1 MKNKF
6 NDVPYCGVRESKIW
20 DACPTFIHGRFPMLV
35 KYIKRRYNIHLRKDV
50 YGKEKPW
57 TKDPILR
64 NFRFTNV
71 RREHDKETI
80 WLIKNIAEND
90 ELCYEDKLLNCI
102 LFRLFNKHE
111 TSELIEAP
119 IAFSEFDDWN
129 PEAYRSVFEDKK
141 LEDSNYSFF
150 TGAFFTSGFKRTLRE
165 CYFPEED
172 SDNISVCTRVMKFM
186 KYLIDDGVHKKIRC
200 CETQESVYNTLRKY
214 DGIGDFLCY
223 QIFVDF
229 TYVEEFPFSE
239 NEFVVAGIGCK
250 KGLDELFS
258 DRNGMT
264 YEECLFWLRD
274 NWKSLNE
281 KFIHDPKDRFIPERD
296 MKDLPEY
303 DRVMNVMSL
312 ENCFCEFSK
321 YVRASLGTGRPRKK
335 YKG

>member
-1 MKNKF
+1 MKSKF
-6 NDVPYCGVRESKIW
+6 YDVPYCGVRESKIW

-119 IAFSEFDDWN
+119 IAFLESDDWN
-129 PEAYRSVFEDKK
+129 PEAYRSVFENKK
-141 LEDSNYSFF
+141 LEDPNYVFF
-150 TGAFFTSGFKRTLRE
+150 TGAFYTTGMKMNLKRYMPEGIEDTMEMRLM
-165 CYFPEED
+165 YF
-172 SDNISVCTRVMKFM
+172 I
-186 KYLIDDGVHKKIRC
+186 KYLIDNDFIDDLRDS
-200 CETQESVYNTLRKY
+200 EIQEDVFLLLSSMS
-214 DGIGDFLCY
+214 GIGDFLAY

-229 TYVEEFPFSE
+229 TYIEEFPFSE
-239 NEFVVAGIGCK
+239 NEFTVAGTGCI
-250 KGLDELFS
+250 KGLNELFS

-274 NWKSLNE
+274 NWKALNE
-281 KFIHDPKDRFIPERD
+281 KFIPDPKDRFIPERD

-335 YKG
+335 YNG

>member
-1 MKNKF
+1 MKTKF

-57 TKDPILR
+57 TKDLILR

-80 WLIKNIAEND
+80 WLIKHIAEND

-119 IAFSEFDDWN
+119 IAFLESDDWN
-129 PEAYRSVFEDKK
+129 PEAYRSVFENKK
-141 LEDSNYSFF
+141 LEDSNYVFF
-150 TGAFFTSGFKRTLRE
+150 TGAFYTTGMKMNLKRYMPEYVEDTMEMRIM
-165 CYFPEED
+165 YF
-172 SDNISVCTRVMKFM
+172 I
-186 KYLIDDGVHKKIRC
+186 KYLIDNDFIDDLRGSEI
-200 CETQESVYNTLRKY
+200 QEDVFLLLSSMS
-214 DGIGDFLCY
+214 GIGDFLAY

-229 TYVEEFPFSE
+229 TYIEEFPFSE
-239 NEFVVAGIGCK
+239 NEFVVAGTGCI
-250 KGLDELFS
+250 KGLNELFS

-274 NWKSLNE
+274 NWKALNE
-281 KFIHDPKDRFIPERD
+281 KFIPDPKDRFIPERD